1 MERLTENSV
10 ASLGA
15 GETPAHPGTVCVLEP
30 FRRAGTFQNDEWRPG
45 ENAPIDQ
52 DLILLVRFLAV
63 LF

>member
-15 GETPAHPGTVCVLEP
+15 GETPAHPGTCASSNRSSVP
-30 FRRAGTFQNDEWRPG
+30 GTFQNDEWRSG

-52 DLILLVRFLAV
+52 DLILLVRLLAV